1 MMTTFSA
8 TTCKTALDPL
18 KHVKYTKGMVLG
30 VEDFDQ
36 EFIYGHAHWRWVNAD
51 LLGFGTVSGLKV
63 TIETGL
69 KGPQVRVSKGVAL
82 NEKGEM
88 ICVAKDQCG
97 DLNKWLIDPQNRTK
111 LESGHYIL
119 AGGSP
124 PGDSV
129 KLHVVL
135 CFEACET
142 DRVPIPGEPC
152 RSEETAFA
160 PSRIAD
166 GFRLELRL
174 DPPAHTEEAALR
186 DFVQWLA
193 QVIVTTTSPSSVTEE
208 KFLEAIEQA
217 LALPSPPLSP
227 PDFFLGSPPP
237 GMEINQQDLS
247 RYLRAAFR
255 LWVTTLRPRWHVAG
269 CLKVGSCCGA
279 NEPAPPQPGDC
290 LLLATLNVPLT
301 VDREVSDASSVTID
315 EEQRPFLLSL
325 RFLQEWLLYSLG
337 QSGNSGEPIIPSALV
352 APPIERALSRAIMPA
367 GRVIAAGRFD
377 RDGAATAAT
386 FGNLTVRRLQPQ
398 NIYLLTSLNIEPGQ
412 LYTARAT
419 AITTPDSV
427 ATHVLESVA
436 VEAVP
441 STGLSAADM
450 TRTLALRV
458 RRGDGQ
464 QPTTAF
470 KGFTVEI
477 MGYNG

>member
-1 MMTTFSA
+1 MTTFSA
-8 TTCKTALDPL
+8 TTCKTALNPL

-36 EFIYGHAHWRWVNAD
+36 DFIYGHAHWRWVNAD
-51 LLGFGTVSGLKV
+51 VLGFGTVSGLKV
-63 TIETGL
+63 TIEGGTE
-69 KGPQVRVSKGVAL
+69 GPRVRVSKGVAL

-88 ICVAKDQCG
+88 ICVPEDQCAY
-97 DLNKWLIDPQNRTK
+97 LNKWLAVPENKAAIESHID
-111 LESGHYIL
+111 S
-119 AGGSP
+119 AGSP

-174 DPPAHTEEAALR
+174 EASAHTEEAALR

-193 QVIVTTTSPSSVTEE
+193 QAIVTTTLPSSVTEE
-208 KFLEAIEQA
+208 EFLQAIEQA
-217 LALPSPPLSP
+217 LAPASPPLSP
-227 PDFFLGSPPP
+227 PDFFLGSPPA
-237 GMEINQQDLS
+237 GIEINRQDLS

-269 CLKVGSCCGA
+269 CLKVGSCCGGEQA
-279 NEPAPPQPGDC
+279 IPAQADDC
-290 LLLATLNVPLT
+290 LLLATLDVPLT
-301 VDREVSDASSVTID
+301 VDREVSDAGDVTID
-315 EEQRPFLLSL
+315 EERRPFLLHL
-325 RFLQEWLLYSLG
+325 RFLQEWALYSLG
-337 QSGNSGEPIIPSALV
+337 GAESSGQPILPSAMV
-352 APPIERALSRAIMPA
+352 TPPIGGLMGGAPA
-367 GRVIAAGRFD
+367 GRIIAAGRFD

-386 FGNLTVRRLQPQ
+386 FGNLTVSLLQPL
-398 NIYLLTSLNIEPGQ
+398 NVYLLNSTNIQPGK
-412 LYTARAT
+412 LYTLRAT
-419 AITTPDSV
+419 AMTTPDSTV
-427 ATHVLESVA
+427 AHVLETVA
-436 VEAVP
+436 VDAVP
-441 STGLSAADM
+441 STGLSSAEI

-458 RRGDGQ
+458 RRGDGKP
-464 QPTTAF
+464 PTTAY

-477 MGYNG
+477 TEYDN